1 MGANRHT
8 PLHIHHSKCLAT
20 ANLLVFCGLP
30 SFFIVFSTYYFPDDF
45 NKWWNRYDK
54 PTSFEIPTPDIFLAI
69 QIAAFV
75 IFGIGAF
82 LVWQVGGYRKRGFQM
97 TGYWLVCI
105 GYGGSFLA
113 FIYIE
118 KLLAGLLVLIVS
130 TALSIVASFM
140 FGRIN
145 CTSALLALPIIS
157 WHSYLVYLMVKIIQI
172 NG

>member
-1 MGANRHT
+1 MMT
-8 PLHIHHSKCLAT
+8 LA
-20 ANLLVFCGLP
+20 
-30 SFFIVFSTYYFPDDF
+30 FS
-45 NKWWNRYDK
+45 
-54 PTSFEIPTPDIFLAI
+54 DIFLAI

-118 KLLAGLLVLIVS
+118 KLLAVS
-130 TALSIVASFM
+130 LNIKNSHEFYLKSF
-140 FGRIN
+140 
-145 CTSALLALPIIS
+145 S
-157 WHSYLVYLMVKIIQI
+157 
-172 NG
+172 

>member
-1 MGANRHT
+1 MK
-8 PLHIHHSKCLAT
+8 I
-20 ANLLVFCGLP
+20 
-30 SFFIVFSTYYFPDDF
+30 
-45 NKWWNRYDK
+45 
-54 PTSFEIPTPDIFLAI
+54 IPIISDIFLAI

-118 KLLAGLLVLIVS
+118 KLLAVS
-130 TALSIVASFM
+130 YSKLDAFSDEFFLKSS
-140 FGRIN
+140 
-145 CTSALLALPIIS
+145 S
-157 WHSYLVYLMVKIIQI
+157 
-172 NG
+172 